1 MPIIVAYPVWI
12 SQDLFFL
19 DVILNGA
26 VYLNS

>member
-1 MPIIVAYPVWI
+1 MPIIVAYSVWI

>member
-1 MPIIVAYPVWI
+1 MPIILAYPVWI